1 MSRIAAFLLVL
12 VLAMAGCGTGDETP
26 RAVINGEIGS
36 AIETAGGETT
46 DWVFDNDCVINGSCT
61 ATIAVASFPSRILAT
76 NRYVARD
83 SRAFLKGRDVIATAV
98 NRAYSRQ
105 CLERFTRPESLIRC
119 LR

>member
-1 MSRIAAFLLVL
+1 MIRACLGCLLL
-12 VLAMAGCGTGDETP
+12 MFGMAGCGTGDETP
-26 RAVINGEIGS
+26 RAVINEGIRVSVEQ
-36 AIETAGGETT
+36 AGGDPA